1 MPCCAHVAASSFPP
15 KKKGLAGKTFP
26 LGARTVRGQAV
37 MYTVQGVKTQSGHAA
52 HITVF
57 FGDAAE
63 HAKY

>member
-1 MPCCAHVAASSFPP
+1 MLRSHRSLILSP